1 MSMTKLEELKSLIAR
16 LQADRQ
22 AHVDAIA
29 QIDQTFSTLGIQAQ
43 VQAKRRGRPRGAS
56 ITTTKQRHPRQKFR
70 TTGNESILTFVKA
83 GGPKGV
89 TGAQI
94 LRHWKTEGRGVGCY
108 NLMGKLIKANMI
120 KRNKLKG
127 ERGSIY
133 VAG

>member
-43 VQAKRRGRPRGAS
+43 AKRRGRPRGAS
-56 ITTTKQRHPRQKFR
+56 TTATKQRHPRQKFR

-94 LRHWKTEGRGVGCY
+94 LRHWKSEGRGVGCY
-108 NLMGKLIKANMI
+108 NLMGKLIKANKI

-127 ERGSIY
+127 ERGSMY

>member
-43 VQAKRRGRPRGAS
+43 PQAKRRGRPSGAS
-56 ITTTKQRHPRQKFR
+56 IAARKHRRPRRKFT
-70 TTGNESILTFVKA
+70 TTGNESILSFVRA

-94 LRHWKTEGRGVGCY
+94 LQHWKAQGRGVGCY
-108 NLMGKLIKANMI
+108 NLMGKLIKEKKI

-127 ERGSIY
+127 ERGSMY
-133 VAG
+133 VIG